1 MNIQTVNIDGN
12 LLKVIRAKSTKMK
25 GIDNNKPYDFDLY
38 EIEARSPLATR
49 ELSLI
54 VDFINKEVSGDIVAF
69 GSWYDL
75 DQSTV
80 IDLLRQLIE
89 VNQLLLCLCIDFSIF
104 IIPFSVSL
112 KSGTINTRFP
122 FDSLIAQT
130 LSI

>member
-69 GSWYDL
+69 GSWYD
-75 DQSTV
+75 
-80 IDLLRQLIE
+80 
-89 VNQLLLCLCIDFSIF
+89 
-104 IIPFSVSL
+104 
-112 KSGTINTRFP
+112 
-122 FDSLIAQT
+122 
-130 LSI
+130 

>member
-54 VDFINKEVSGDIVAF
+54 VDFINKEVSGDIVTF

-89 VNQLLLCLCIDFSIF
+89 VNQLLRPIEFM
-104 IIPFSVSL
+104 
-112 KSGTINTRFP
+112 
-122 FDSLIAQT
+122 AQ
-130 LSI
+130 

>member
-1 MNIQTVNIDGN
+1 MTIKVKLDNGAFLPDRAHPMDAG
-12 LLKVIRAKSTKMK
+12 LDLKT
-25 GIDNNKPYDFDLY
+25 PYDFDLY

-89 VNQLLLCLCIDFSIF
+89 VNQLLRPIEFM
-104 IIPFSVSL
+104 
-112 KSGTINTRFP
+112 
-122 FDSLIAQT
+122 AQ
-130 LSI
+130 